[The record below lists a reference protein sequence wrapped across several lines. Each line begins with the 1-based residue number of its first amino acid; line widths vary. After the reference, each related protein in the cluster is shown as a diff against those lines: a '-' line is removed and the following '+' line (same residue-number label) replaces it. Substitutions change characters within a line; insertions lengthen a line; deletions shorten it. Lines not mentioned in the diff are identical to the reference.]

1 MLKKAKRGSLQKAAD
16 FRMDGGG
23 TGTYWQWRRLHLN
36 PLDAEASFLKISPTE
51 NHPMKRFFDRINE
64 KALDPRQAPV
74 LMIALGD
81 SLSQGVMEHRVLDSS
96 AVFHRHVQTMLED
109 FYPCTT
115 FSTIN
120 AGVSGD
126 NVRGGGERLERDVLC
141 HQPDLVVIG
150 YGSNDSLK
158 GCEGIPEFDS
168 GLREIIRRI
177 RERTKAD
184 LLLLT
189 PPLMATTTSARIH
202 PEHQI
207 CVEEIIG
214 AQTNGSLSVFAE
226 RIREIS
232 RDEKVPLADVNREWI
247 RLREAGF
254 DTDVWMVNGLNHP
267 NPTGHRLAALTIFH
281 TLLCQRP
288 MTKFCQ

>member
-1 MLKKAKRGSLQKAAD
+1 
-16 FRMDGGG
+16 
-23 TGTYWQWRRLHLN
+23 
-36 PLDAEASFLKISPTE
+36 
-51 NHPMKRFFDRINE
+51 MKRFFDRINE

-74 LMIALGD
+74 LIIALGD
-81 SLSQGVMEHRVLDSS
+81 SLSQGVMEQRFLDPA
-96 AVFHRHVQTMLED
+96 AVFHRHVQGMLEV

-141 HQPDLVVIG
+141 HHPDLVIIG
-150 YGSNDSLK
+150 YSSNDSLK
-158 GCEGIPEFDS
+158 GREWLPEFDS

-177 RERTKAD
+177 RERTEAD
-184 LLLLT
+184 ILLLT
-189 PPLMATTTSARIH
+189 PPFMATTTSARIH

-207 CVEEIIG
+207 YVEEIIG
-214 AQTNGSLSVFAE
+214 AQTSGSLSAFAE
-226 RIREIS
+226 RVREIS
-232 RDEKVPLADVNREWI
+232 RDEKVPLADVNREWV

-267 NPTGHRLAALTIFH
+267 NSAGHRLAALTIFH
-281 TLLCQRP
+281 ALLSQRQ
-288 MTKFCQ
+288 MT

>member
-1 MLKKAKRGSLQKAAD
+1 
-16 FRMDGGG
+16 
-23 TGTYWQWRRLHLN
+23 
-36 PLDAEASFLKISPTE
+36 
-51 NHPMKRFFDRINE
+51 MKHFFDRINE

-74 LMIALGD
+74 LIIALGD
-81 SLSQGVMEHRVLDSS
+81 SLSQGVMEHRFLDPS
-96 AVFHRHVQTMLED
+96 AVFHRHVQSMLED

-126 NVRGGGERLERDVLC
+126 NVRGGGERLERDVIS

-158 GCEGIPEFDS
+158 GSEWIPEFDL
-168 GLREIIRRI
+168 GLREIICRI
-177 RERTKAD
+177 REQTEAD

-189 PPLMATTTSARIH
+189 PPFMATATSARIH

-207 CVEEIIG
+207 YVEEIIG
-214 AQTNGSLSVFAE
+214 AQTSGSLSAFAE
-226 RIREIS
+226 RVREIA
-232 RDEKVPLADVNREWI
+232 RDEKIPLADVNREWI
-247 RLREAGF
+247 RLKDAGF

-267 NPTGHRLAALTIFH
+267 NPAGHRLAALAIFH
-281 TLLCQRP
+281 ALLCQRP
-288 MTKFCQ
+288 MTK